1 MIPRQTNLTITSGLC
16 SLNGSN
22 KIKYFF
28 GCNQQ
33 QESDDI
39 MSESSPIEIQKQKPT
54 IRRLKDLQTLVG
66 LSKRRG
72 FVFQS
77 SEIYGGLGSCWDYGP
92 LGSVMKMNVKR
103 AWWNTM
109 TRRSDIVGLDAAIL
123 MHPTVWKA
131 SGHIDGFSDPLVDC
145 KDCKTRFRADNT
157 DSYLNKKQCPQCGSK
172 NLSEERQFN
181 LMFKTHMGPLED
193 TSAVVYLRPET
204 AQGHFVN
211 FQNCQQSSRYK
222 IPFGIAAIGKS
233 FRNEITPG
241 NFIFRTREFEQ
252 MEMQYFVKPGTDEKY
267 FSEWKELRKQFY
279 LKFGIREENL
289 KFKDHEKLAH
299 YARAAVDVE
308 YQFPMGFSELE
319 GIHNRADF
327 DLTQHQKFSGKNLEY
342 FDEANKEKFIPF
354 VIETAVGC
362 DRLFLAFMCDA
373 YREEVTLMT
382 DEAGKVTEDIR
393 VVLGLHPDIAP
404 IKVCVLPL
412 SKKDELSIPAMKLR
426 DQLAEDFDVQYDE
439 TASIGKRYRRQDE
452 IGTPFCVTYD
462 FETINDQSVTVRH
475 RDKMTQ
481 ERIKISELNQYISV
495 QLKQF

>member
-1 MIPRQTNLTITSGLC
+1 
-16 SLNGSN
+16 
-22 KIKYFF
+22 
-28 GCNQQ
+28 
-33 QESDDI
+33 
-39 MSESSPIEIQKQKPT
+39 MSSTPE
-54 IRRLKDLQTLVG
+54 IRRLKDLNTLVS

-92 LGSVMKMNVKR
+92 LGSLMKLNVKR
-103 AWWNTM
+103 AWWTAM
-109 TRRSDIVGLDAAIL
+109 TRRSDIVGIDAAIL

-131 SGHIDGFSDPLVDC
+131 SGHVDGFSDPLVDC

-157 DSYLNKKQCPQCGSK
+157 ESYLNKKQCPTCGSK
-172 NLSEERQFN
+172 NLSEERNFN

-193 TSAVVYLRPET
+193 SASVVYLRPET

-211 FQNCQQSSRYK
+211 FSNCQQSSRYK

-252 MEMQYFVKPGTDEKY
+252 MEMQYFVKPGTDEQY
-267 FSEWKELRKQFY
+267 FKEWKDRRWNFY
-279 LKFGIREENL
+279 KKYGIREENL
-289 KFKDHEKLAH
+289 NFKDHDKLAH

-308 YQFPMGFSELE
+308 YRFPMGFSELE
-319 GIHNRADF
+319 GIHNRSDF
-327 DLTQHQKFSGKNLEY
+327 DLTQHMKFSGKTLEY
-342 FDEANKEKFIPF
+342 FDEANKEKYIPY

-373 YREEVTLMT
+373 YREEVTK
-382 DEAGKVTEDIR
+382 DESGSEDIR
-393 VVLGLHPDIAP
+393 VVLGLHPEIAP
-404 IKVCVLPL
+404 YKVAVLPL
-412 SKKDELSIPAMKLR
+412 SKKEELTIPAMKLR
-426 DQLAEDFDVQYDE
+426 DQLAEDFDVTYDE

-452 IGTPFCVTYD
+452 VGTPFCVTFD
-462 FETINDQSVTVRH
+462 FDSVNDQAVTVRH

-481 ERIKISELNQYISV
+481 ERIKITELNAYIAV
-495 QLKQF
+495 KLKSF

>member
-1 MIPRQTNLTITSGLC
+1 M
-16 SLNGSN
+16 
-22 KIKYFF
+22 KIKH
-28 GCNQQ
+28 C
-33 QESDDI
+33 E
-39 MSESSPIEIQKQKPT
+39 
-54 IRRLKDLQTLVG
+54 DLNTVVS

-77 SEIYGGLGSCWDYGP
+77 SEIYGGLASCWDYGP
-92 LGSVMKMNVKR
+92 LGSLMKLNVKR
-103 AWWNTM
+103 AWWNAM

-131 SGHIDGFSDPLVDC
+131 SGHVDGFSDPLVDC
-145 KDCKTRFRADNT
+145 KECKTRFRADNT
-157 DSYLNKKQCPQCGSK
+157 ESYLKDKKCPNCGSK
-172 NLSEERQFN
+172 NLSEERNFN

-193 TSAVVYLRPET
+193 SASVIYLRPET

-267 FSEWKELRKQFY
+267 FTEWKETRWNFY
-279 LKFGIREENL
+279 IKYGIRPENL
-289 KFKDHEKLAH
+289 KFKDHDKLAH

-308 YQFPMGFSELE
+308 YKFPMGFSELE
-319 GIHNRADF
+319 GIHNRSDF
-327 DLTQHQKFSGKNLEY
+327 DLSQHSKFSGKNLEY
-342 FDEANKEKFIPF
+342 FDEANKEKYIPY

-362 DRLFLAFMCDA
+362 DRLFLAFLCDA
-373 YREEVTLMT
+373 YREEITT
-382 DEAGKVTEDIR
+382 DEAGKEDVR

-404 IKVCVLPL
+404 FKVAVLPL
-412 SKKDELSIPAMKLR
+412 SKKEELTSIAEKLR
-426 DQLAEDFDVQYDE
+426 NQLAEDFDVTYDE

-452 IGTPFCVTYD
+452 VGTPYCVTVD
-462 FETINDQSVTVRH
+462 FDTINDQAVTVRH

-481 ERIKISELNQYISV
+481 ERVPMSQLNAYV
-495 QLKQF
+495 AAKLKTFNQ

>member
-1 MIPRQTNLTITSGLC
+1 M
-16 SLNGSN
+16 
-22 KIKYFF
+22 K
-28 GCNQQ
+28 
-33 QESDDI
+33 
-39 MSESSPIEIQKQKPT
+39 
-54 IRRLKDLQTLVG
+54 IRRCEDLQTLVS

-92 LGSVMKMNVKR
+92 LGSLMKLNVKR
-103 AWWNTM
+103 AWWNAM
-109 TRRSDIVGLDAAIL
+109 TRRPDIVGLDAAIL

-131 SGHIDGFSDPLVDC
+131 SGHVDGFSDPLVDC

-157 DSYLNKKQCPQCGSK
+157 DSYLQHKKCPQCGSK
-172 NLSEERQFN
+172 NLSEERNFN

-193 TSAVVYLRPET
+193 SSAVVYLRPET

-252 MEMQYFVKPGTDEKY
+252 MEMQFFVKPGTDAQWFET
-267 FSEWKELRKQFY
+267 WKETRLAFY
-279 LKFGIREENL
+279 KKFGIREENL
-289 KFKDHEKLAH
+289 QIHVHEKLAH

-308 YQFPMGFSELE
+308 YKFPMGFSELE
-319 GIHNRADF
+319 GIHNRSDF
-327 DLTQHQKFSGKNLEY
+327 DLTQHQTFSGKNLEY
-342 FDEANKEKFIPF
+342 FDEANKEKYIPY

-373 YREEVTLMT
+373 YREEVTT
-382 DEAGKVTEDIR
+382 DEAGKEDVRI
-393 VVLGLHPDIAP
+393 VMGLHPEIAP
-404 IKVCVLPL
+404 YKVAVLPL
-412 SKKDELSIPAMKLR
+412 SKKEELTSIADKVR
-426 DQLAEDFDVQYDE
+426 DALAEEFDVTYDE
-439 TASIGKRYRRQDE
+439 AQSIGKRYRRQDE
-452 IGTPFCVTYD
+452 IGTPYCVTVD
-462 FETINDQSVTVRH
+462 FDTINDEAVTVRH

-481 ERIKISELNQYISV
+481 ERIKIADLNNYV
-495 QLKQF
+495 RNALKNF